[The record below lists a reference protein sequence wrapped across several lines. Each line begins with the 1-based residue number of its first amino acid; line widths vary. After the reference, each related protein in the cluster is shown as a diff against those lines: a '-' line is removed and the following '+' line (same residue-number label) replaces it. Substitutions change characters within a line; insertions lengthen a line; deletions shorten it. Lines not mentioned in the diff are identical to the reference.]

1 MSAFLGAAGH
11 AEDRVNVVE
20 RHHPLEEKR
29 FRKFSRFGVEN
40 RAAAKS
46 TPCTVIKRSL
56 TA

>member
-20 RHHPLEEKR
+20 RHHPLEEKA
-29 FRKFSRFGVEN
+29 FSEVFGVEN